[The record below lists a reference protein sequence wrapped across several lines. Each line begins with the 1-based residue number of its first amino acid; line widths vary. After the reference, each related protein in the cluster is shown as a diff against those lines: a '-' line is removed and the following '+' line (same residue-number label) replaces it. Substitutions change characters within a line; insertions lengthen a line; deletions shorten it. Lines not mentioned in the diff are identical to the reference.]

1 MNGIEI
7 VQISLLVNAVI
18 MYGVG
23 VYVKITSDDE
33 YSKKTPCSYWG
44 AGIYATLSLI
54 LSMFVMGYNNAI
66 NI

>member
-23 VYVKITSDDE
+23 VYVKITSDVLMNINGHNI
-33 YSKKTPCSYWG
+33 YSTNKRHICKKCG
-44 AGIYATLSLI
+44 LI
-54 LSMFVMGYNNAI
+54 EKIEN
-66 NI
+66 